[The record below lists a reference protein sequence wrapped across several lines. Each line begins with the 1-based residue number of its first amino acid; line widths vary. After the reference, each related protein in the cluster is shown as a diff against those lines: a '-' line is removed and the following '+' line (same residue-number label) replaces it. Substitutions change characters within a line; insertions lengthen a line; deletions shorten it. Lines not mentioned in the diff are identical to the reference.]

1 MSKDGILSNRAREY
15 AADELK
21 KFTDCYELVNNDQR
35 VSYKA
40 REKAIK
46 RVRKAVE
53 RLRDGK
59 ISKKDFRRESF
70 EIYGPAIEQDAINY
84 ENNQKKDDL
93 ISEVLDLD
101 YE

>member
-1 MSKDGILSNRAREY
+1 MSKDGILSNRARNY

-21 KFTDCYELVNNDQR
+21 QFTDSYELVNNDQR

-53 RLRDGK
+53 RLREGK
-59 ISKKDFRRESF
+59 ISKKDFNIEGLCL
-70 EIYGPAIEQDAINY
+70 YGPAIEQDAISY
-84 ENNQKKDDL
+84 ENKRKNDDMM
-93 ISEVLDLD
+93 SEVLDLD